1 MSENKPECDEGLDC
15 HRYHRY
21 MCHITERAKC
31 TWRDPKD
38 KFHCRAYVKE
48 TAQQIRYHC
57 DKFDHSRAP
66 ATEQVQAQT
75 RERACNP
82 AVTEQVKIKT
92 RPVTVEHSYAN
103 VAGSVAG
110 VITSQAVDE
119 KPNVNANA
127 NANANKHVTNYKAP
141 KQRRDTPA
149 DCETTPKQRKV
160 SNSGRR
166 NAPVRV
172 DASKCDQI
180 APVHTDAPV
189 RPEQHRK
196 PQRTTAHA
204 DLKQSTGSVGSSP
217 DQDSIEP
224 AIKTVVKKVT
234 LITEK
239 DPDISMQIAIT
250 GCKGIYSNGRFLT
263 DRKDNPEREYPALH
277 YCTMP
282 AICGLDYCETCNA
295 FMTRL
300 AAFNKEV
307 RLSASA
313 NATISGN
320 AIVQVKKPQFEL
332 IKIVPVYVQNG
343 VIPAPDGK
351 YEIKASFCTLN
362 GLSSKCRAVYR
373 FTNNYVSG
381 ISNTSAILCGKKIA
395 RDGKYY
401 CEDCHVKLKE
411 QYDKA
416 THADNKIDDTQ
427 KAWLNGYYQHY
438 IQPTFNAAFA

>member
-57 DKFDHSRAP
+57 DKFDHSRPP
-66 ATEQVQAQT
+66 AIEQVPTQSQK
-75 RERACNP
+75 P

-103 VAGSVAG
+103 VAGSVTG
-110 VITSQAVDE
+110 VITSQSVDE
-119 KPNVNANA
+119 KPDTNANANA

-160 SNSGRR
+160 SNSGRG
-166 NAPVRV
+166 
-172 DASKCDQI
+172 
-180 APVHTDAPV
+180 APVHTDTPV

-307 RLSASA
+307 RSSA
-313 NATISGN
+313 NANANGN

-411 QYDKA
+411 QYANAVDVV
-416 THADNKIDDTQ
+416 DDTQ
-427 KAWLNGYYQHY
+427 KAWLNGFYQQY

>member
-1 MSENKPECDEGLDC
+1 
-15 HRYHRY
+15 
-21 MCHITERAKC
+21 MCHIAERLTC
-31 TWRDPKD
+31 TWRDPKNNY
-38 KFHCRAYVKE
+38 HCRAYVKE
-48 TAQQIRYHC
+48 TAQQIKTHC
-57 DKFDHSRAP
+57 DKFAHSRKRDADN
-66 ATEQVQAQT
+66 EQKQAQS
-75 RERACNP
+75 NKP
-82 AVTEQVKIKT
+82 ITEQVKIKT
-92 RPVTVEHSYAN
+92 RPVTVEHSYAV

-110 VITSQAVDE
+110 SVANE
-119 KPNVNANA
+119 KSTADT
-127 NANANKHVTNYKAP
+127 TNRKAT
-141 KQRRDTPA
+141 KQRRDAPA
-149 DCETTPKQRKV
+149 DHETTNELQKQPKQPKQRKV
-160 SNSGRR
+160 ST
-166 NAPVRV
+166 PVRV
-172 DASKCDQI
+172 DAPARVDVP
-180 APVHTDAPV
+180 AHTDTPKQ

-196 PQRTTAHA
+196 PQRTTAYA

-224 AIKTVVKKVT
+224 GKIAVKKVT
-234 LITEK
+234 LVTEK

-250 GCKGIYSNGRFLT
+250 AYGCKGIYSNGRFLT

-300 AAFNKEV
+300 AAFNKEA
-307 RLSASA
+307 RSSTNG
-313 NATISGN
+313 NATATAGGN
-320 AIVQVKKPQFEL
+320 GIVQVKKPQFEL
-332 IKIVPVYVQNG
+332 IKIVPMYVQNG

-416 THADNKIDDTQ
+416 THVDNKIDDTQ
-427 KAWLNGYYQHY
+427 KAWLNSYYQYY
-438 IQPTFNAAFA
+438 IQPTLNAAFA